1 MKNFR
6 KKATVFLSVV
16 TVLCLMV
23 GTLAVFTDHFT
34 SQAKVTAGT
43 LDIKLTED
51 WQGDNDALDGTFK
64 PGTALTLNYTLVN
77 EGNMAAYVREQ
88 FVITSNKPFSQA
100 PEFDLYAKA
109 DATVEDSVV
118 KAVTAANALPPV
130 TGSYT
135 KDGATYYTLTYAVKE
150 GCLSQFILNG
160 TAANGQEHD
169 DGVDSYTGEYYL
181 VFNTN
186 ATNEFQQAE
195 ISVDYIVQALQVNG
209 TGESTWSDAK
219 VITSPVTIGGQEIKV
234 VPKAN

>member
-6 KKATVFLSVV
+6 KKATAFLSVV

-23 GTLAVFTDHFT
+23 GTLAVFTDRFT
-34 SQAKVTAGT
+34 AQTSVTAGT
-43 LDIKLTED
+43 LDITLTEK
-51 WQGDNDALDGTFK
+51 WQDDNASLNGTFR

-88 FVITSNKPFSQA
+88 FVITSNKPFSAA

-118 KAVTAANALPPV
+118 KALTTANALTAE

-135 KDGATYYTLTYAVKE
+135 KDGTTYYTLTYSVKD

-160 TAANGQEHD
+160 TAANGQKPTG
-169 DGVDSYTGEYYL
+169 GVDSYSGAYYL
-181 VFNTN
+181 VFNTTAN
-186 ATNEFQQAE
+186 NDFQEAE

-219 VITSPVTIGGQEIKV
+219 VITSSVNIGGQDINV
-234 VPKAN
+234 VPEAN